1 MIQRLLVALA
11 LVLAAAPP
19 AHAHK
24 VSVYAYAEA
33 GMIHAEAYF
42 ADGARCA
49 GCTLAVYGSAG
60 TDARASA
67 MTDAEGRASVP
78 IPEGTG
84 ALRVALNAGPGHGA
98 EFSLSADEVGQALG
112 RAPAPGAGEP
122 MDAAPAPA
130 PTESEAERLNA
141 RMDALRKEVQAL
153 REEAERP
160 GMTEII
166 GGIGYIAGLFGLWA
180 LMKPRKDGGPGNA
193 S

>member
-33 GMIHAEAYF
+33 GRIHAEAYF
-42 ADGARCA
+42 ADGGRCA
-49 GCTLAVYGSAG
+49 GCALSVYSTAGGSAL
-60 TDARASA
+60 ASA

-112 RAPAPGAGEP
+112 RAPAPEAGLH
-122 MDAAPAPA
+122 AQVPAQA
-130 PTESEAERLNA
+130 PTQSEAERLNA
-141 RMDALRKEVQAL
+141 RMDALRREVQAL

-180 LMKPRKDGGPGNA
+180 LMKPRKGGGPGNA